1 VHCDCPIHAIDS
13 GPRPGRGPP
22 GPIAFLSE
30 SSLTDGETTNPQ
42 LGPMNRSF
50 IIRSMFLLTATAGS
64 SMTILW
70 LCPSCWTEESPPFRI
85 RPSSKVYLRPTLLFK
100 KIRGSEKCERHEQVF
115 HMHKL
120 RGGCPEQPVIHL
132 LREFTDVLIVPGIR
146 NALLTSLAVFWFT
159 VLGDNVALM
168 RMCVYYFLLVISSS
182 AMIQFDT

>member
-1 VHCDCPIHAIDS
+1 
-13 GPRPGRGPP
+13 
-22 GPIAFLSE
+22 
-30 SSLTDGETTNPQ
+30 
-42 LGPMNRSF
+42 
-50 IIRSMFLLTATAGS
+50 
-64 SMTILW
+64 
-70 LCPSCWTEESPPFRI
+70 
-85 RPSSKVYLRPTLLFK
+85 
-100 KIRGSEKCERHEQVF
+100 
-115 HMHKL
+115 MHKL